1 MWKTFHRNYEKE
13 QKMLIPVDARNLTI
27 IAIGDPIPQFVYGT
41 NERRKNKLGQEIYKL
56 PVLISGSGERQDP
69 TTTITIAG
77 AVNVNKGI
85 RLIFTNLVIQTW
97 SLKGSDG
104 VLRNGITLKADG
116 VQTAPKVA

>member
-1 MWKTFHRNYEKE
+1 
-13 QKMLIPVDARNLTI
+13 MLIPVDARNLSI

-41 NERRKNKLGQEIYKL
+41 NEKRKNKAGQEIYKL

-77 AVNVNKGI
+77 AINVNKGV
-85 RLIFTNLVIQTW
+85 RLSFTNLVVQTW
-97 SLKGSDG
+97 SLKGNDG

>member
-1 MWKTFHRNYEKE
+1 
-13 QKMLIPVDARNLTI
+13 MLIPVDSKNLTI
-27 IAIGDPIPQFVYGT
+27 IAIGDPIPQYVYGT
-41 NERRKNKLGQEIYKL
+41 NEKRVNKAGQEIYKL

-69 TTTITIAG
+69 TTTVTIAG
-77 AVNVNKGI
+77 SINVNKGV
-85 RLIFTNLVIQTW
+85 RLTFTNLVVQTW

>member
-1 MWKTFHRNYEKE
+1 
-13 QKMLIPVDARNLTI
+13 MLIPVDARNLNI

-41 NERRKNKLGQEIYKL
+41 NEKRKNKAGQEIYKL

-77 AVNVNKGI
+77 AINVNKGV
-85 RLIFTNLVIQTW
+85 RLTFTNLVVQTW
-97 SLKGSDG
+97 SLKGNDG